1 MILSPSFTVTNCLLL
16 KMTINNPSINLY
28 SHVVSNAETPAT
40 FPPLLLPVHYKT
52 MLCLENLRSV
62 KIRGCIDVD
71 VRGHKNMSPE
81 HVHERHEKGGGG
93 KEEKGKTP
101 PPKKD
106 ISSHKWSILN
116 PLLPHISMH
125 ILHTVLSTFPRLL
138 TRRICSAIKGFFS
151 WWSCPLFSWP

>member
-1 MILSPSFTVTNCLLL
+1 
-16 KMTINNPSINLY
+16 
-28 SHVVSNAETPAT
+28 
-40 FPPLLLPVHYKT
+40 

-101 PPKKD
+101 PPQERNFQPQMID
-106 ISSHKWSILN
+106 
-116 PLLPHISMH
+116 P
-125 ILHTVLSTFPRLL
+125 
-138 TRRICSAIKGFFS
+138 
-151 WWSCPLFSWP
+151 